1 MSDMTESLVELRDES
16 GVFVAEVKVADLDNV
31 RGVELAKQ
39 LQALV
44 PQVGSGCLIIDL
56 SAVRFIQSQGIGA
69 ALLTYNAVLAAGGH
83 VSVCVKHDSVR
94 RMFAV
99 TKIDAVLDIHDDMD
113 TAMRSM
119 RGG

>member
-1 MSDMTESLVELRDES
+1 MTESLVELRDES
-16 GVFVAEVKVADLDNV
+16 GVFVAEVKHADLDNV
-31 RGVELAKQ
+31 RGAELATQ

-69 ALLTYNAVLAAGGH
+69 ALLTYNAVQAAGGH
-83 VSVCVKHDSVR
+83 VSVCVKDDSVR

-99 TKIDAVLDIHDDMD
+99 TKIDAVLEIHDDLD
-113 TAMRSM
+113 AAMRSM
-119 RGG
+119 RGD